1 MTQLSSSVTTT
12 NLKTMITNSDQVGIS
27 NFILQRFSERY
38 LNPIKRLDRT
48 EKHGFSIMAISCLM
62 IESLE
67 SFKNGWED
75 TRNKSEKAFK
85 SFFERETE
93 FEIFRTVSSQFYK
106 NVRCGIL
113 HQSETTNGWK
123 IRRDGNLFKPET
135 KTINATDF
143 LNKLEIT
150 LNKYVSELKS
160 SDWDS
165 SKWDNLRRKLR
176 LIINN
181 CGNN

>member
-1 MTQLSSSVTTT
+1 MTLLSSSVTTT
-12 NLKTMITNSDQVGIS
+12 KLNNMIVKSDKIGIS
-27 NFILQRFSERY
+27 DFISERFSERY
-38 LNPIKRLDRT
+38 INPIKALDKT

-85 SFFERETE
+85 SFFASETE
-93 FEIFRTVSSQFYK
+93 FKVFRNISGQFYK

-123 IRRDGNLFKPET
+123 IRRYGNLYQQET
-135 KTINATDF
+135 KTINASDF
-143 LNKLEIT
+143 LKRLEKT
-150 LNKYVSELKS
+150 LNNYVAELKKS
-160 SDWDS
+160 NWDS
-165 SKWDNLRRKLR
+165 SNWDNLRRKLR

-181 CGNN
+181 CG

>member
-1 MTQLSSSVTTT
+1 MTQLSSTINTTE
-12 NLKTMITNSDQVGIS
+12 LLDMINNSDKVGIAD
-27 NFILQRFSERY
+27 FILERFSERY
-38 LNPIKRLDRT
+38 INPITILDRT

-85 SFFERETE
+85 SFFAREKE
-93 FEIFRTVSSQFYK
+93 FELFKPISGQFYK

-113 HQSETTNGWK
+113 HQSETTDGWK
-123 IRRDGNLFKPET
+123 IRRDGNLYERET
-135 KTINATDF
+135 KTINATAF
-143 LNKLEIT
+143 LDKLETT
-150 LNKYVSELKS
+150 LKKYVADLKS

-165 SKWDNLRRKLR
+165 SDWDNLRRKLR
-176 LIINN
+176 LVINN
-181 CGNN
+181 CG